1 MPWWTPFTDTGLMN
15 RRNTDVTSI
24 PIELLRKYDR
34 PGPRYTSYPTAPIW
48 NDEVNSET
56 YRESLKAAS
65 AHTEK
70 PLAIYSHIPF
80 CRKRC
85 FYCGC
90 NTYVSNSQARAH
102 EYLDRLIHEIE
113 TVANLLGNRR
123 TVSQLHF
130 GGGTPTFL
138 DIAGLEKLIG
148 AFEKHFTFP
157 DGHEKSIELDPRVTT
172 VEQLEFLVSRGFNRA
187 SLGVQDFD
195 PSVQEAAGRIQPE
208 DQVKAIYDHCRR
220 LGFKGI
226 NFDLIYGLP
235 NQTVEGFAKTI
246 DKVIAMRPDRVA
258 VYSFAY
264 LPNLKAHQRLISPG
278 ALPSTEIKY
287 HLFAQSIEKFTATG
301 YRQIG
306 MDHFALPEDE
316 LSQAQDDGRL
326 HRNFMGYTVQT
337 AADMIG
343 IGMSA
348 IGYVGNAFFQ
358 NHSKLDDYK
367 RTIDKN
373 GLAVYRGM
381 TLSHDDLVRQYV
393 IASLMCNFRLR
404 FNMLKERFDVDY
416 HEYFPQQDEKLAP
429 FIEDGFMAVTD
440 EGLDITPLGR
450 TFVRNIAMTFDAYLD
465 FPQEGKRP
473 TYSRTI

>member
-1 MPWWTPFTDTGLMN
+1 MSTRPSG
-15 RRNTDVTSI
+15 VTSI

-48 NDEVNSET
+48 NADVDSET
-56 YRESLKAAS
+56 YRETLKAAS
-65 AHTEK
+65 VHADR
-70 PLAIYSHIPF
+70 PLAVYSHIPF

-90 NTYVSNSQARAH
+90 NTYVSNSQSRAD

-113 TVANLLGNRR
+113 TAAGLLGKRR
-123 TVSQLHF
+123 TIGQLHF

-138 DIAGLEKLIG
+138 DISGLEKIIG
-148 AFEKHFTFP
+148 AFEKRFAFA
-157 DGHEKSIELDPRVTT
+157 DGCEKSIELDPRVTT
-172 VEQLEFLVSRGFNRA
+172 VEQLEFLVARGFNRA

-208 DQVKAIYDHCRR
+208 SLVREIYDHCRR

-235 NQTVEGFAKTI
+235 NQTPEGFAKTI

-264 LPNLKAHQRLISPG
+264 LPNLKSHQRLISPD
-278 ALPSTEIKY
+278 ALPSTETKY
-287 HLFAQSIEKFTATG
+287 HLFAQSIRKFTSAG

-306 MDHFALPEDE
+306 MDHFALPDDE
-316 LSQAQDDGRL
+316 LSVAQLDGRL
-326 HRNFMGYTVQT
+326 HRNFMGYTVQ
-337 AADMIG
+337 AAEDMIG
-343 IGMSA
+343 FGMSA
-348 IGYVGNAFFQ
+348 IGYVEHMFFQ
-358 NHSKLDDYK
+358 NHSKLDEYK
-367 RTIDKN
+367 QTVDDT

-381 TLSHDDLVRQYV
+381 RLSQDDLIRQYV
-393 IASLMCNFRLR
+393 IGSLMCNFRLR
-404 FNMLKERFDVDY
+404 FAELRNRFGVDY
-416 HEYFPQQDEKLAP
+416 GEYFPQQDKALAP
-429 FIEDGFMAVTD
+429 FIDDGFIEVSND
-440 EGLDITPLGR
+440 GLVITPLGR

>member
-1 MPWWTPFTDTGLMN
+1 MSKKNADA
-15 RRNTDVTSI
+15 TSI
-24 PIELLRKYDR
+24 PIDLLRKYDR

-48 NDEVNSET
+48 NGEVDSKS
-56 YRESLKAAS
+56 YRETLKAAS
-65 AHTEK
+65 TQTEK
-70 PLAIYSHIPF
+70 PLAIYCHIPF
-80 CRKRC
+80 CRRRC

-90 NTYVSNSQARAH
+90 NTYVSNSQQRAD

-113 TVANLLGNRR
+113 TVANLLGSRR

-138 DIAGLEKLIG
+138 DIAGLEKIIG
-148 AFEKHFTFP
+148 VFEKHFTFT

-195 PSVQEAAGRIQPE
+195 PSVQKAAGRIQPE

-235 NQTVEGFAKTI
+235 NQNVDGFAKTI

-264 LPNLKAHQRLISPG
+264 LPNLKAHQRLISPA
-278 ALPSTEIKY
+278 ALPTTDIKY
-287 HLFAQSIEKFTATG
+287 RLFAQSIERFTSAG

-306 MDHFALPEDE
+306 MDHFALPDDE
-316 LSQAQDDGRL
+316 LSLAQDDGRL
-326 HRNFMGYTVQT
+326 HRNFMGYTVH
-337 AADMIG
+337 AAEDMIG
-343 IGMSA
+343 FGMSA
-348 IGYVGNAFFQ
+348 IGYVENGFFQ
-358 NHSKLDDYK
+358 NHSKLDEYK
-367 RTIDKN
+367 QAVVDG

-381 TLSHDDLVRQYV
+381 KLSHDDLVRQYV

-404 FNMLKERFDVDY
+404 FDALQRRFDVDY
-416 HEYFPQQDEKLAP
+416 NQYFPQQHEKLAP
-429 FIEDGFMAVTD
+429 FIEDSFITVT
-440 EGLDITPLGR
+440 ENGLDITPLGR

-473 TYSRTI
+473 TFSRTI

>member
-1 MPWWTPFTDTGLMN
+1 MSKKPTDA
-15 RRNTDVTSI
+15 TSI
-24 PIELLRKYDR
+24 PIDLLRKYDR

-48 NDEVNSET
+48 NAEVGSDA
-56 YRESLKAAS
+56 YRKTLKAAS
-65 AHTEK
+65 AHTDK
-70 PLAIYSHIPF
+70 PLAIYCHIPF

-90 NTYVSNSQARAH
+90 NTYVSNSQSRAD
-102 EYLDRLIHEIE
+102 EYLDRLIREIE
-113 TVANLLGNRR
+113 TVAGLLGKRR

-138 DIAGLEKLIG
+138 DIAGLDKIIG
-148 AFEKHFTFP
+148 AFEKHFAFT
-157 DGHEKSIELDPRVTT
+157 DNSEKSIEIDPRVTT

-208 DQVKAIYDHCRR
+208 AKVKEIYDHCRR

-235 NQTVEGFAKTI
+235 NQTVEGFAATI

-264 LPNLKAHQRLISPG
+264 LPNLKTHQRLISPD

-287 HLFAQSIEKFTATG
+287 HLFAQSIEKFTAAG

-316 LSQAQDDGRL
+316 LSLAQGDGRL

-337 AADMIG
+337 AEDMIG

-348 IGYVGNAFFQ
+348 IGYVENAFFQ
-358 NHSKLDDYK
+358 NHSKLDEYK
-367 RTIDKN
+367 QTVDDS

-381 TLSHDDLVRQYV
+381 KLSHDDLVRQYV

-404 FNMLKERFDVDY
+404 FEELRKRFDVDY
-416 HEYFPQQDEKLAP
+416 HEYFPQQEKDLAP
-429 FIEDGFMAVTD
+429 FIDDGFMTASD
-440 EGLDITPLGR
+440 MGLDITPLGR

>member
-1 MPWWTPFTDTGLMN
+1 MGLN
-15 RRNTDVTSI
+15 ERDNCINKSSDAGAI

-48 NDEVNSET
+48 NGAVDSET
-56 YRESLKAAS
+56 YRNTLKAAS
-65 AHTEK
+65 VNANQ
-70 PLAIYSHIPF
+70 PLAVYCHIPF
-80 CRKRC
+80 CRRRC

-90 NTYVSNSQARAH
+90 NTYVSNSQSRAD
-102 EYLDRLIHEIE
+102 EYLDRLIAEVE
-113 TVANLLGNRR
+113 TVAGLLGERR
-123 TVSQLHF
+123 TISQFHF

-138 DIAGLEKLIG
+138 DIARLEKIID
-148 AFEKHFTFP
+148 AFGRHFTFA
-157 DGHEKSIELDPRVTT
+157 DGCEKSIELDPRVTT
-172 VEQLEFLVSRGFNRA
+172 VEQLRFLVSRGFSRA

-208 DQVKAIYDHCRR
+208 DRVREIYGHCRR

-264 LPNLKAHQRLISPG
+264 LPNLKSHQRLIDPE
-278 ALPSTEIKY
+278 ALPSTETKY
-287 HLFAQSIEKFTATG
+287 RLFATSIEKFTSAG

-326 HRNFMGYTVQT
+326 HRNFMGYTVQ
-337 AADMIG
+337 AAEDMIG
-343 IGMSA
+343 FGMSA
-348 IGYVGNAFFQ
+348 IGYVQDTFFQ
-358 NHSKLDDYK
+358 NHSRLDEYK
-367 RTIDKN
+367 QKVVDA

-381 TLSHDDLVRQYV
+381 KLSHDDLVRQYV

-404 FNMLKERFDVDY
+404 FEELEKRFAVDY
-416 HEYFPQQDEKLAP
+416 REYFPTQHTALKP
-429 FIEDGFMAVTD
+429 FIEDGFITVSD
-440 EGLDITPLGR
+440 GGLEITPLGR

-465 FPQEGKRP
+465 SPQEGKRP

>member
-1 MPWWTPFTDTGLMN
+1 MTKKN
-15 RRNTDVTSI
+15 SDVTSI

-48 NDEVNSET
+48 DGGVDAAK
-56 YRESLKAAS
+56 YRETLTAAA
-65 AHTEK
+65 AHTDK
-70 PLAIYSHIPF
+70 PLAIYCHIPF

-90 NTYVSNSQARAH
+90 NTYVSNSQERAN
-102 EYLDRLIHEIE
+102 EYLDRLIGEIE
-113 TVANLLGNRR
+113 TVAKLLGKRR

-138 DIAGLEKLIG
+138 DIAGLEKIIG
-148 AFEKHFTFP
+148 AFEAHFTFS
-157 DGHEKSIELDPRVTT
+157 GNHEKSIELDPRVTT

-195 PSVQEAAGRIQPE
+195 PTVQEAAGRIQPE
-208 DQVKAIYDHCRR
+208 DQVRGIYDHCRR

-235 NQTVEGFAKTI
+235 NQTVDGFAKTI

-264 LPNLKAHQRLISPG
+264 LPNLKAHQRLISPD

-287 HLFAQSIEKFTATG
+287 HLFAQSIEKFTAAG

-316 LSQAQDDGRL
+316 LSLAQDDGRL

-337 AADMIG
+337 AEDMIG

-348 IGYVGNAFFQ
+348 IGYVENGFFQ
-358 NHSKLDDYK
+358 NHSKLSEYKQAVIDD
-367 RTIDKN
+367 

-381 TLSHDDLVRQYV
+381 KLSHDDLVRQYV

-404 FNMLKERFDVDY
+404 FGALRERFDVDY
-416 HEYFPQQDEKLAP
+416 HDYFPGQQEKLAP
-429 FIEDGFMAVTD
+429 FIEDGFMTVSD
-440 EGLDITPLGR
+440 DGLDITSLGR

-473 TYSRTI
+473 TFSRTI

>member
-1 MPWWTPFTDTGLMN
+1 MSK
-15 RRNTDVTSI
+15 RNADVTSI
-24 PIELLRKYDR
+24 PIDLLRKYDR

-48 NDEVNSET
+48 NGEVDSGT
-56 YRESLKAAS
+56 YRGTLKAAS
-65 AHTEK
+65 VHSDK
-70 PLAIYSHIPF
+70 PLAIYCHIPF

-90 NTYVSNSQARAH
+90 NTYVSNSQARAD

-113 TVANLLGNRR
+113 TVANLLGERR

-138 DIAGLEKLIG
+138 DIAGLEKIIG
-148 AFEKHFTFP
+148 AFEKHFTFT
-157 DGHEKSIELDPRVTT
+157 DGFEKSIELDPRVTT

-195 PSVQEAAGRIQPE
+195 PLVQEAAGRIQPE
-208 DQVKAIYDHCRR
+208 ARVKEIYDHCRR

-264 LPNLKAHQRLISPG
+264 LPNLKSHQHLISPE
-278 ALPSTEIKY
+278 ALPSTESKY
-287 HLFAQSIEKFTATG
+287 RLFAQSIEKFTDAG

-316 LSQAQDDGRL
+316 LSLAQDDGRL
-326 HRNFMGYTVQT
+326 HRNFMGYTVH
-337 AADMIG
+337 AAEDMIG
-343 IGMSA
+343 FGMSA
-348 IGYVGNAFFQ
+348 IGYVENGFFQ
-358 NHSKLDDYK
+358 NHSKLDEYK
-367 RTIDKN
+367 QAVVDA

-404 FNMLKERFDVDY
+404 FDALRKRFNVDY
-416 HEYFPQQDEKLAP
+416 DQYFPQQHVKLAP
-429 FIEDGFMAVTD
+429 FIEDGFITVSD
-440 EGLDITPLGR
+440 SGLDITPLGR

-473 TYSRTI
+473 TFSQTI